1 MRQRQK
7 PFREHILN
15 RMRGTLKRC
24 IRAHSEVYLP
34 QVSEAPKYF
43 EGGGEKKGEKNKIFP
58 PHTYTHPQLS
68 PLASDKIDKV
78 VGFHDATRLATLHNS
93 AIHFFKQKNRSF
105 LPHQP
110 GRPSRPLFRSKA
122 RSSSQLLCL
131 FKTASIV
138 EAGSK
143 RGTER
148 RPPSSR

>member
-43 EGGGEKKGEKNKIFP
+43 EGGGEKKGEKNKAKNKIFP

-110 GRPSRPLFRSKA
+110 GRPFSTIVSFEGPGAPASYFAFQDSLHSRGWK
-122 RSSSQLLCL
+122 Q
-131 FKTASIV
+131 T
-138 EAGSK
+138 GH
-143 RGTER
+143 
-148 RPPSSR
+148 

>member
-1 MRQRQK
+1 
-7 PFREHILN
+7 
-15 RMRGTLKRC
+15 MRGTLKRC

-93 AIHFFKQKNRSF
+93 AIHFFKEKIAVFYPINPVDR
-105 LPHQP
+105 
-110 GRPSRPLFRSKA
+110 SRPLFRSKA
-122 RSSSQLLCL
+122 LELQPVTLP